1 MTLLH
6 YLSYA
11 GAIATFLFVT
21 LSLASGLLWLAE
33 LIEEH
38 SKTAKT
44 IGVRAIYAI
53 IVLHILLYLIDGLPL
68 LLVLFSIAAHLV
80 YLQNFTSTWPFI
92 SLTSARFLGSCCM
105 VVADHFLWF
114 FYFAEKAQEAKR
126 YNSSSRRFRQ
136 AVGGKAG
143 PTFMDVA
150 AFFAVCVWF
159 VPLFLFLSLSA
170 NDNVLPR
177 MDQAP
182 GTPSGL
188 GPSVDLNNSPRTL
201 GKVDTSGSYDYFA
214 PQGRTSL
221 VKSLLAPVL
230 SYMPGA
236 SRGGGGGRRRQH
248 DEGIIAPTNTAT
260 LSAVNLSHP
269 GPPTGSTWGN
279 DDSSASGSGYGTPM
293 THAFDARSASPRN
306 SLGLSAPSSASINQ
320 RRASPKPSLTN
331 LAAAAAGSPSAWQ
344 VPSSSSFSQAG
355 ASPSRPP
362 PKRAVSV
369 STGMKRTMSSGL
381 ENQTTTPA
389 TAEVAGQEVQPALAA
404 LGVAVGADGGANGLP
419 IRRAAVKAK
428 DD

>member
-44 IGVRAIYAI
+44 IGIRAIYAI
-53 IVLHILLYLIDGLPL
+53 IALHIALYLIDGLPFL
-68 LLVLFSIAAHLV
+68 LILFSIAAHLV

-136 AVGGKAG
+136 AAGGKAG

-188 GPSVDLNNSPRTL
+188 GPSVDLTSSPRTL
-201 GKVDTSGSYDYFA
+201 ASLDTSGTYFSSPPA
-214 PQGRTSL
+214 GRTSL
-221 VKSLLAPVL
+221 VKSLLAPVM
-230 SYMPGA
+230 SYVPGA
-236 SRGGGGGRRRQH
+236 SRAGGRRRQH
-248 DEGIIAPTNTAT
+248 DEGIIAPRTPLRGSPLPSPR
-260 LSAVNLSHP
+260 LSAVNLSLP
-269 GPPTGSTWGN
+269 GQTGSTW
-279 DDSSASGSGYGTPM
+279 DDSSASGSGYGTPQ
-293 THAFDARSASPRN
+293 THGSDTHNRS
-306 SLGLSAPSSASINQ
+306 SLGLSAPSGASTHV
-320 RRASPKPSLTN
+320 RRSGPSPKPSLTN
-331 LAAAAAGSPSAWQ
+331 LNMAGGAATASASTTWSPQGTWSPSA
-344 VPSSSSFSQAG
+344 AG
-355 ASPSRPP
+355 VGSPGRAPP
-362 PKRAVSV
+362 PRRTASGSV
-369 STGMKRTMSSGL
+369 GGKRTASAAIGGAEMAGNGDEVPALGALGSTVGGDG
-381 ENQTTTPA
+381 TTVRR
-389 TAEVAGQEVQPALAA
+389 VAG
-404 LGVAVGADGGANGLP
+404 
-419 IRRAAVKAK
+419 KAK